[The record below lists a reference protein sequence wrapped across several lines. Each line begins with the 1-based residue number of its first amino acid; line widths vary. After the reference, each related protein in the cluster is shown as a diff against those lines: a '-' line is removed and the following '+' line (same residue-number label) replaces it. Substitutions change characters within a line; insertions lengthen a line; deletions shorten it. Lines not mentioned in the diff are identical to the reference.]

1 MNVKTIAL
9 SGAEMA
15 VTVGGS
21 HAEVKNNGTDI
32 IYASANSGIVA
43 GADGVVSIPAGSAV
57 TVLDTRGEVY
67 LLGTGG
73 AEIVGKDFVSQVFKV
88 AATSG
93 GGTTEDEVARNAISA
108 HSGNA
113 EIHVTARD
121 KEKWNMSV
129 AFVTFNSHVSNST
142 MHTTA
147 EEKAAWNAKA
157 NQSELTEHTE
167 DAEIHITAAEKAAW
181 NAKAELSDIPTSLPA
196 NGGNSDTVGGLS
208 ISKIS
213 HGYSVPSNQD
223 ADLCL
228 NSGYYMMDYTAVNI
242 PVSDYGL
249 LVVSNGD
256 DPDTSN
262 TWISQTFFAVNGV
275 DNFHRMFVNGGK
287 SDWMRINDGG
297 NAASVGSYTEEKI
310 AALEARIAALEG
322 K

>member
-43 GADGVVSIPAGSAV
+43 GADGVVSISAGSAV
-57 TVLDTRGEVY
+57 TVLDTRGTVY

-73 AEIVGKDFVSQVFKV
+73 AEIVGKDVVSQVFKP

-93 GGTTEDEVARNAISA
+93 GGTTEDEVARNAIST

-129 AFVTFNSHVSNST
+129 AFVNTHISNSKI
-142 MHTTA
+142 HTTA

-157 NQSELTEHTE
+157 
-167 DAEIHITAAEKAAW
+167 D
-181 NAKAELSDIPTSLPA
+181 LSDIPTSLPA
-196 NGGNSDTVGGLS
+196 NGGN
-208 ISKIS
+208 
-213 HGYSVPSNQD
+213 
-223 ADLCL
+223 A
-228 NSGYYMMDYTAVNI
+228 YT
-242 PVSDYGL
+242 L
-249 LVVSNGD
+249 
-256 DPDTSN
+256 
-262 TWISQTFFAVNGV
+262 
-275 DNFHRMFVNGGK
+275 GGK
-287 SDWMRINDGG
+287 SAADFVQKSGDTMQGAFGMGLNQLWFGDVVYMQANGDTLYICDSTG
-297 NAASVGSYTEEKI
+297 NVIGTASKQGLVSKNSEMLENHTASDFVLKTDYDALAARV
-310 AALEARIAALEG
+310 AALEG